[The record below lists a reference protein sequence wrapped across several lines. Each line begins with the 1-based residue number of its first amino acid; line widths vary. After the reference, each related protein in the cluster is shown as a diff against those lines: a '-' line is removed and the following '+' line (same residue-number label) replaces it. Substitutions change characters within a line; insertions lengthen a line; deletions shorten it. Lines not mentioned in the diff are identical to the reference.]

1 MNRFQD
7 LRRCVLVV
15 FSSLLIGTLSSAD
28 TKKLPPQIH
37 TLKAGGY
44 LSLENINGDVTI
56 EGWKKNEVSIVA
68 VKSGKTKDID
78 RIKVSVE
85 VDKYEGKDWIHVSTH
100 YDIFSLNSGR
110 VDYTIKVPSGAI
122 LEDIELVNGNVK
134 VTGVTGYLSL
144 GTVNG
149 SITASGMTGNAWVET
164 VNGNLD
170 LSFDKMSSGQSVD
183 LESVNGV
190 VILRIPADSNAQVD
204 AETLNGNVSSDF
216 GLTVEKGE
224 WVGRS
229 MEGLVG
235 SGGAR
240 ISIET
245 VNGNIEIKKR

>member
-15 FSSLLIGTLSSAD
+15 FSSLLIGTLASAD
-28 TKKLPPQIH
+28 TKRLPPQIH
-37 TLKAGGY
+37 TLEAGGY

-78 RIKVSVE
+78 RITVSIE
-85 VDKYEGKDWIHVSTH
+85 VDKYEGKDWIHVSTN

-134 VTGVTGYLSL
+134 ITGVTGYLSL

-170 LSFDKMSSGQSVD
+170 LSFDKMSGGQSVD
-183 LESVNGV
+183 LESVNGAV
-190 VILRIPADSNAQVD
+190 VLRIPANANAQVD

-229 MEGLVG
+229 MEGLLG

-240 ISIET
+240 IAIET

>member
-1 MNRFQD
+1 
-7 LRRCVLVV
+7 VLVV
-15 FSSLLIGTLSSAD
+15 FSSLLIGTLASAD

-37 TLKAGGY
+37 TLEAGGY

-78 RIKVSVE
+78 RITVSVE
-85 VDKYEGKDWIHVSTH
+85 VDKYEGKDWIHVSTQ
-100 YDIFSLNSGR
+100 YDIFSRNSGR

-170 LSFDKMSSGQSVD
+170 LSFDKMSGGQSVD

-190 VILRIPADSNAQVD
+190 VVLRIPANANAQVD

-229 MEGLVG
+229 MEGLLG

>member
-15 FSSLLIGTLSSAD
+15 FSSLLIGTLASAD
-28 TKKLPPQIH
+28 TKRLPPQIH
-37 TLKAGGY
+37 TLEAGGY

-68 VKSGKTKDID
+68 VKSGKAKDID
-78 RIKVSVE
+78 RITVSIE
-85 VDKYEGKDWIHVSTH
+85 IDKYEGKDWIHVSTH

-149 SITASGMTGNAWVET
+149 SITATGMTGNAWVET
-164 VNGNLD
+164 INGNLD

-190 VILRIPADSNAQVD
+190 VILRIPADANAQVD

-229 MEGLVG
+229 MEGLLG